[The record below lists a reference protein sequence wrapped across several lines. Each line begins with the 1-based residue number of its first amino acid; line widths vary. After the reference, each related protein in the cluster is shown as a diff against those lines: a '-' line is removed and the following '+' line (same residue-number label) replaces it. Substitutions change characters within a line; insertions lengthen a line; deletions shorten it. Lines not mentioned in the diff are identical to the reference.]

1 MRKNNENNTSLFS
14 EEGTGIAGEA
24 TGREVPVV
32 IKDVEL
38 LEATVVMEVGLLR
51 PGLVV
56 LWLLLLLVGEGG
68 CCFFFTAYTV
78 MIKFIN

>member
-1 MRKNNENNTSLFS
+1 MVHTSLFS

-56 LWLLLLLVGEGG
+56 LWVLLLVGDGG
-68 CCFFFTAYTV
+68 CCCFFFTA
-78 MIKFIN
+78 

>member
-1 MRKNNENNTSLFS
+1 MYTSLFS

-38 LEATVVMEVGLLR
+38 LEATVVMEVGL
-51 PGLVV
+51 VV
-56 LWLLLLLVGEGG
+56 LWLLLLVGDGG
-68 CCFFFTAYTV
+68 CCCFFFTA
-78 MIKFIN
+78 